1 MTDYHLLPG
10 REKQF
15 ASELKTEFTKP
26 AETRAGDSP
35 RLARAIFDGIS
46 APNLVKLRKNKI
58 SEGLR
63 PATRIQRAI
72 PFSHLLTHSK
82 MQRAVEKPLRS
93 RFR

>member
-58 SEGLR
+58 FRGAE
-63 PATRIQRAI
+63 TRHT
-72 PFSHLLTHSK
+72 SLTPSYTF
-82 MQRAVEKPLRS
+82 QNAARNR
-93 RFR
+93 

>member
-15 ASELKTEFTKP
+15 ASELKPEFTKP

-46 APNLVKLRKNKI
+46 AQNLVKLRKNKI
-58 SEGLR
+58 FRGAPPPTPDS
-63 PATRIQRAI
+63 TRH
-72 PFSHLLTHSK
+72 PSLTPSYTV
-82 MQRAVEKPLRS
+82 QNAARNR
-93 RFR
+93 